1 MIYAAML
8 SLGITIV
15 LFLLSIIFKL
25 AGKLRLTLPVIY
37 FLLISTVL
45 NKWAAAHE
53 KLAFII
59 LFGLLGITLISW
71 IVSLYHAI
79 QERRYMSARADDIK
93 WQLQRSK
100 EMGIP
105 RDAVYIDARG
115 DMRYEDTDKSVF

>member
-25 AGKLRLTLPVIY
+25 AGKLRLPLPVIY

-45 NKWAAAHE
+45 NKWAASHE

-59 LFGLLGITLISW
+59 LFGLLSITLISW

-79 QERRYMSARADDIK
+79 KERRYMSARADDIK
-93 WQLQRSK
+93 WQLQRSI

-115 DMRYEDTDKSVF
+115 DMRYEDTDESVF

>member
-25 AGKLRLTLPVIY
+25 AGKLRLPLPVIY

-45 NKWAAAHE
+45 NKWAASHE

-59 LFGLLGITLISW
+59 LFGLLSITLISW

-93 WQLQRSK
+93 WQLQSSI

-115 DMRYEDTDKSVF
+115 DMRYEDTDESVF

>member
-25 AGKLRLTLPVIY
+25 AGKLRLPLPVIY

-45 NKWAAAHE
+45 NKWAASHE

-59 LFGLLGITLISW
+59 LFGLLSITLISW

-93 WQLQRSK
+93 WQLQRSI

-115 DMRYEDTDKSVF
+115 DMRYEDTDESVF

>member
-25 AGKLRLTLPVIY
+25 AGKLRLPLPVIY

-45 NKWAAAHE
+45 NKWAASHE

-59 LFGLLGITLISW
+59 LFGLLSITLISW

-79 QERRYMSARADDIK
+79 QERQYMSARADDIK
-93 WQLQRSK
+93 WQLQRSI

-115 DMRYEDTDKSVF
+115 DMRYEDTDESVF